1 MKCPVRATVFVCVFV
16 LCFIPLTSDWLC
28 LQFSPLCSGS
38 KRYLSSTGADGTIC
52 FWQWDARTLKFGWEK
67 HTVSPAQTFL
77 TLCASSILSARHR
90 SSFSDTA
97 YVTQLSSSICK
108 WQRSVIQI
116 KVTFWAHAPHGLIQW
131 IVESHGLDAIFGTR
145 WHAVFSGVK
154 RLIFIFRSWSE
165 LPASSSSLLPALACS
180 WRSYYLSVNLV
191 PILSLLLDA
200 ESLCFINGSLYTG

>member
-1 MKCPVRATVFVCVFV
+1 MRLADSIFALKSRQTGILNEVPCESDCVCVC
-16 LCFIPLTSDWLC
+16 LCPLFIPLTSDWLC

-131 IVESHGLDAIFGTR
+131 IAQPRCRKPWFGCDIWHEMTR
-145 WHAVFSGVK
+145 SFQ
-154 RLIFIFRSWSE
+154 WSKKT
-165 LPASSSSLLPALACS
+165 
-180 WRSYYLSVNLV
+180 YFY
-191 PILSLLLDA
+191 
-200 ESLCFINGSLYTG
+200 F